1 MSARRLLIDA
11 DIARYEIGAVA
22 QNKEEH
28 FGVVTWVPSPRHIVE
43 GMVDNWVE
51 KIMENTGSDSYE
63 IFLSGSTNF
72 RTEIAVTNVYKG
84 QRHADKP
91 IHWPTVGEIL
101 RERYDAYTVHG
112 AEADDVLSIFARQD
126 PENVVIA
133 SRDKDLRIVP
143 CWHYS
148 WKCGES
154 QPEIP
159 VHKVDLM
166 GWVEARPYP
175 SGGYKLVGCGLRFF
189 YGQVLCGDSVDN
201 YKGCPN
207 VGPKAAVKALVG
219 CNNEVELYEATLRLF
234 VTKLGPEE
242 GSRLLTENARLAWLL
257 DDAEVTY
264 NANDIY
270 VSPRSLWQPPEAL
283 PAGES
288 SGPVAEPSLVMPW
301 DFDPTEPH
309 QWTERTY

>member
-1 MSARRLLIDA
+1 MGHRRLLIDS
-11 DIARYEIGAVA
+11 DIARYELGAVA
-22 QNKEEH
+22 QTKETH
-28 FGVVTWVPSPRHIVE
+28 FGVDVWVPKSRKFVVQL
-43 GMVDNWVE
+43 VDDWIE

-63 IFLSGSTNF
+63 CFLSGSTNF
-72 RTEIAVTNVYKG
+72 RTDIAVTNVYKG

-91 IHWPTVGEIL
+91 IHWSTVGEIL
-101 RERYDAYTVHG
+101 RDQYDAYTVHG

-159 VHKVDLM
+159 VHKVDTL
-166 GWVEARPYP
+166 GWVEAKPYA
-175 SGGYKLVGCGLRFF
+175 SGGYKLIGCGLRFF

-201 YKGCPN
+201 YKGCPGA
-207 VGPKAAVKALVG
+207 GPQKAVNALAG
-219 CNNEVELYEATLRLF
+219 CNTESEMYEATLRLY
-234 VTKLGPEE
+234 TAKLGPEE
-242 GSRLLTENARLAWLL
+242 GLRLLIENARLAWLL

-264 NANDIY
+264 DANDIY
-270 VSPRSLWQPPEAL
+270 VSPKHLWQPPSSV
-283 PAGES
+283 PTGEPQRTVVES
-288 SGPVAEPSLVMPW
+288 KEYDPW
-301 DFDPTEPH
+301 DCSPEAVHSWLED
-309 QWTERTY
+309 RV